1 MEHGSKILHLI
12 CSCLLL
18 VAFLA
23 VSIGSGS
30 LIYGPQDEGANIGG
44 GFIML
49 LGYAVGA
56 MGLMV
61 GLAALVTYRIAS
73 RSR

>member
-1 MEHGSKILHLI
+1 MEHTSKILHLT
-12 CSCLLL
+12 CSCFLLA
-18 VAFLA
+18 AFLA

-56 MGLMV
+56 VGLMV
-61 GLAALVTYRIAS
+61 GLAALVTYGITR
-73 RSR
+73 RRR